1 MIPLIQ
7 AKASYQDALLFI
19 KTGMHIAT
27 NSVSAK
33 KRICKA
39 LGIPENTSYE
49 KYAWKLKEALRYS
62 GEGEFAKKQ
71 MQKMGLEEKMLL
83 GGPQIVDPKKHKSD
97 TIKSR
102 KSKK

>member
-7 AKASYQDALLFI
+7 AKASFQDALLFI
-19 KTGMHIAT
+19 KTGMHLAP
-27 NSVSAK
+27 NAASAK

-39 LGIPENTSYE
+39 LGIPENISYGI
-49 KYAWKLKEALRYS
+49 YAWKLKEALRYS

-71 MQKMGLEEKMLL
+71 MQKMDLEEKMLL
-83 GGPQIVDPKKHKSD
+83 GGPQIIDPKKHKRD